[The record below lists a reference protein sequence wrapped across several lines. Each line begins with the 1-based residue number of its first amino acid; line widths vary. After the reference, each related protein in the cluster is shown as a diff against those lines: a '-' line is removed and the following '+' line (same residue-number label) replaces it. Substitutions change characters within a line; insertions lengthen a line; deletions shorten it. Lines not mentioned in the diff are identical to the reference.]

1 MKQKILSSQERITKN
16 IEKWYLL
23 EPLYFLI
30 WTTHD
35 AVVNPRISTM
45 RTGNGQIEYNP
56 DFINSLSDDLLN
68 AVLKAEMTRILLKH
82 PYTRRKDNAKAA
94 YLASNITLK
103 EYVETPLDFP
113 TAEQT
118 FGSKNFTR
126 KHFEFY
132 YNKLMEQAQGQ
143 SDGQSSEKTGNNSQ
157 NSDNSDK
164 NSGSSSSKN
173 KNSSENSGNGTPQY
187 KDENQ
192 DESDE
197 NQGDADENEDK
208 NENSEGENGE
218 QKQDSEGKNNEQKQE
233 NEGHQAPSDIN
244 QYTDEQAS
252 GHENTDNWNDNEW
265 MASLIN
271 DKIEVAM
278 QSTSWGNVPRYLQEL
293 IIASMRPKVDYRRIL
308 SAFRQSV
315 LSSKRTL
322 TRMKPSRRYDFQ
334 YMGSRRDFSTKL
346 LFALDV
352 SGSVPTKE
360 LQKGLSML
368 NQCFKYGIESIDV
381 IQFDTAIK
389 GEPLTVKK
397 AKNSLQIT
405 GRGGT
410 DFTPVIKY
418 IDENKGYDGLI
429 IFTDGYASR
438 PLMPKNRGTRILWLF
453 NDEANYNAMASNV
466 KGIGNSAFLK

>member
-1 MKQKILSSQERITKN
+1 MKQKVLSSQERITKN

-23 EPLYFLI
+23 EPLYFLV

-35 AVVNPRISTM
+35 AVVNPFIQTI

-56 DFINSLSDDLLN
+56 DFINSLTDELLN

-82 PYTRRKDNAKAA
+82 PYTRKKDNAKAA

-113 TAEQT
+113 SAAQT
-118 FGSKNFTR
+118 FGSKDFNR
-126 KHFEFY
+126 KHFELY
-132 YNKLMEQAQGQ
+132 YNKIMEQAQGQ
-143 SDGQSSEKTGNNSQ
+143 SDGQSSEKSSNKGG
-157 NSDNSDK
+157 NSDK
-164 NSGSSSSKN
+164 NKSSASSK
-173 KNSSENSGNGTPQY
+173 SSDEGQGSGQAPPQY
-187 KDENQ
+187 KNENDDQNDEN
-192 DESDE
+192 
-197 NQGDADENEDK
+197 G
-208 NENSEGENGE
+208 GENDQNGGNNGE
-218 QKQDSEGKNNEQKQE
+218 KEQEPKG
-233 NEGHQAPSDIN
+233 NQAPPNIN
-244 QYTDEQAS
+244 QYTNEQSS
-252 GHENTDNWNDNEW
+252 GHENTEQWNDNEW
-265 MASLIN
+265 MTSLIN

-278 QSTSWGNVPRYLQEL
+278 QSQSWGNVPSYLKEL

-322 TRMKPSRRYDFQ
+322 TRMKPSRRYGFQ

-352 SGSVPTKE
+352 SGSVPTRE

-368 NQCFKYGIESIDV
+368 NQCFKYGVESIDV
-381 IQFDTAIK
+381 IQFDTNIK

-397 AKNSLQIT
+397 AKNSLQIA

-410 DFTPVIKY
+410 DFTPVIQY
-418 IDENKGYDGLI
+418 IDQNKGYDGLI

-438 PLMPKNRGTRILWLF
+438 PQLPKNRSTRILWLF
-453 NDEANYNAMASNV
+453 NDEANYNAMAYNV
-466 KGIGNSAFLK
+466 KGIGNSAFIK

>member
-1 MKQKILSSQERITKN
+1 MKLKVLSSQERITKN

-35 AVVNPRISTM
+35 AVVNPFIQTI

-56 DFINSLSDDLLN
+56 DFISSLTDELLD

-82 PYTRRKDNAKAA
+82 PYLRRKDNAKAA

-113 TAEQT
+113 TAEQI
-118 FGSKNFTR
+118 FGSKGFKR

-132 YNKLMEQAQGQ
+132 YNKIMEQAQGQ
-143 SDGQSSEKTGNNSQ
+143 SDGQSSEKKGNNSQ
-157 NSDNSDK
+157 KSDK
-164 NSGSSSSKN
+164 NKSSSSSKD
-173 KNSSENSGNGTPQY
+173 ENSPQNKGDGPPQY
-187 KDENQ
+187 KN
-192 DESDE
+192 
-197 NQGDADENEDK
+197 ENETK
-208 NENSEGENGE
+208 NEETEGQNEE
-218 QKQDSEGKNNEQKQE
+218 QKPQTEGN
-233 NEGHQAPSDIN
+233 QAPPDIH

-252 GHENTDNWNDNEW
+252 GHENTEQWNDNEW
-265 MASLIN
+265 MTSLIN

-278 QSTSWGNVPRYLQEL
+278 QSTSWGNVPHHLQEL

-334 YMGSRRDFSTKL
+334 YMGSRRDFCTKL

-381 IQFDTAIK
+381 IQFDTRIK

-397 AKNSLQIT
+397 AKSSLQIT

-410 DFTPVIKY
+410 DFTPVIQY
-418 IDENKGYDGLI
+418 IDTHKSYDGLI

-438 PLMPKNRGTRILWLF
+438 PQMPKNRSTRILWLF
-453 NDEANYNAMASNV
+453 NDEQNYKAMAGNV

>member
-1 MKQKILSSQERITKN
+1 MKQKTLSSQERITKN

-30 WTTHD
+30 WMTHD
-35 AVVNPRISTM
+35 AVVNPFIQTI

-56 DFINSLSDDLLN
+56 DFINSLTDDLLN

-113 TAEQT
+113 TAEQS
-118 FGSKNFTR
+118 FGSKDFNR

-132 YNKLMEQAQGQ
+132 YNKIMEQAQGQ
-143 SDGQSSEKTGNNSQ
+143 SDGQSSEKKGNNSQ
-157 NSDNSDK
+157 NSD
-164 NSGSSSSKN
+164 KN
-173 KNSSENSGNGTPQY
+173 KSFSDLKGENSSQNNGDGPPQY
-187 KDENQ
+187 KDQNQ
-192 DESDE
+192 
-197 NQGDADENEDK
+197 DK
-208 NENSEGENGE
+208 NEEN
-218 QKQDSEGKNNEQKQE
+218 EGKNEEQKPQTD
-233 NEGHQAPSDIN
+233 GQQAQPYIN
-244 QYTDEQAS
+244 QYTDEQTS

-265 MASLIN
+265 MTSLIN

-278 QSTSWGNVPRYLQEL
+278 QSTSWGNVPRHLQEL

-334 YMGSRRDFSTKL
+334 YMGSRRDFCTKL

-368 NQCFKYGIESIDV
+368 NQCFKYGIESISCPDGV
-381 IQFDTAIK
+381 QKRREIYVQF
-389 GEPLTVKK
+389 
-397 AKNSLQIT
+397 Q
-405 GRGGT
+405 
-410 DFTPVIKY
+410 
-418 IDENKGYDGLI
+418 
-429 IFTDGYASR
+429 
-438 PLMPKNRGTRILWLF
+438 
-453 NDEANYNAMASNV
+453 
-466 KGIGNSAFLK
+466 

>member
-1 MKQKILSSQERITKN
+1 MKQKVLSSQERITKN

-35 AVVNPRISTM
+35 AVVNPRIQTI

-56 DFINSLSDDLLN
+56 DFINSLTDDLLN

-118 FGSKNFTR
+118 FGSKDFNR

-132 YNKLMEQAQGQ
+132 YNKIMEQAQGQ
-143 SDGQSSEKTGNNSQ
+143 SDGQSSEKKGNNLQ
-157 NSDNSDK
+157 KTDENTP
-164 NSGSSSSKN
+164 SSSSKGE
-173 KNSSENSGNGTPQY
+173 KSEQNNGDGSPQY
-187 KDENQ
+187 KDQNQ
-192 DESDE
+192 
-197 NQGDADENEDK
+197 DK
-208 NENSEGENGE
+208 NEEN
-218 QKQDSEGKNNEQKQE
+218 EGKNEEQKPQTD
-233 NEGHQAPSDIN
+233 GQQAPPDIN
-244 QYTDEQAS
+244 QYTDEQTS

-265 MASLIN
+265 MTSLIN

-278 QSTSWGNVPRYLQEL
+278 QSTSWGNVPRHLQEL

-334 YMGSRRDFSTKL
+334 YMGSRRDFCTKL

-381 IQFDTAIK
+381 IQFDTRIK

-397 AKNSLQIT
+397 AKNSLKIT

-410 DFTPVIKY
+410 DFTPVIEY

-429 IFTDGYASR
+429 IFTDGYAAR
-438 PLMPKNRGTRILWLF
+438 PKMPKNRGTRILWLF
-453 NDEANYNAMASNV
+453 NDENNYKAMAGNV

>member
-1 MKQKILSSQERITKN
+1 MKQKTLSSQERITKN

-30 WTTHD
+30 WMTHD
-35 AVVNPRISTM
+35 AVVNPFIQTI

-56 DFINSLSDDLLN
+56 DFINSLTDDLLN

-113 TAEQT
+113 TAEQS
-118 FGSKNFTR
+118 FGSKDFNR

-132 YNKLMEQAQGQ
+132 YNKIMEQAQGQ
-143 SDGQSSEKTGNNSQ
+143 SDGQSSEKKGNNSQ
-157 NSDNSDK
+157 NSD
-164 NSGSSSSKN
+164 KN
-173 KNSSENSGNGTPQY
+173 KSFSDLKGENSSQNNGDGPPQY
-187 KDENQ
+187 KDQNQ
-192 DESDE
+192 
-197 NQGDADENEDK
+197 DK
-208 NENSEGENGE
+208 NEEN
-218 QKQDSEGKNNEQKQE
+218 EGKNEEQKPQTD
-233 NEGHQAPSDIN
+233 GQQAQPYIN
-244 QYTDEQAS
+244 QYTDEQTS

-265 MASLIN
+265 MTSLIN

-278 QSTSWGNVPRYLQEL
+278 QSTSWGNVPRHLQEL

-334 YMGSRRDFSTKL
+334 YMGSRRDFCTKL

-368 NQCFKYGIESIDV
+368 NQCFKYGIESIEV
-381 IQFDTAIK
+381 IQFDRRIK

-397 AKNSLQIT
+397 AKNSLKIT

-410 DFTPVIKY
+410 DFTPVIEY

-429 IFTDGYASR
+429 IFTDGYAAR
-438 PLMPKNRGTRILWLF
+438 PKMPKNRGTRILWLF
-453 NDEANYNAMASNV
+453 NDEENYKAMAGNV